1 MIELEKETQ
10 QVGTMLKIT
19 GKEVNIFFSEPS
31 VSFRGTLS
39 ILFQTSSYQ
48 YVGYLGLAPIQDLVV
63 ALSIFVHVVGDGAMV
78 LCMALN
84 QLKEGLFER
93 FLMEARGHW
102 MKFFWWRFVG
112 KVKVKKGGLETN
124 T

>member
-1 MIELEKETQ
+1 
-10 QVGTMLKIT
+10 MLKIT

-48 YVGYLGLAPIQDLVV
+48 YVGYLDLAPIQDLVV

-102 MKFFWWRFVG
+102 MKFFW
-112 KVKVKKGGLETN
+112 
-124 T
+124 